1 MNVRNQR
8 KVLGTTVQSSCMIDH
23 RLRVL
28 RIVAE
33 RGTIGAAA
41 ADLGYTPSA
50 VSHQLRTLARDVGV
64 VLLEPDGRRVRL
76 TAAARVLVSRSDRLF
91 ASWESI
97 RGEVQRASGQGL
109 GHLRLAG
116 FSTAAST
123 LLPAVVAAARAAF
136 PYAEL
141 KIIEADPDVC
151 FDLLLT
157 EKVDVAVVVVT
168 DDGQLPAPDDP
179 RFEQH
184 PLLEDALDLLVPAD
198 HPLAG
203 RGDVRLSEAAREDW
217 ILDRPG
223 RPYHRLVTSACYD
236 AGFTPRQVHEI
247 VEWDTGAQLV
257 AAGLGVAL
265 VPRLARL
272 PADELISRVRLTG
285 DDAPVRR
292 VATCLRR
299 GSADQP
305 EIALAVDV
313 LQETAARLEERSLTG
328 VAGSPR

>member
-1 MNVRNQR
+1 
-8 KVLGTTVQSSCMIDH
+8 MIDP

-41 ADLGYTPSA
+41 AELGYTPSA
-50 VSHQLRTLARDVGV
+50 LSHQLRTLAKDVGAP
-64 VLLEPDGRRVRL
+64 LLEPDGRRVRL
-76 TAAARVLVSRSDRLF
+76 TAAARVLVERSEELF
-91 ASWESI
+91 AQWEGI
-97 RGEVQRASGQGL
+97 RGEVLQASGQGL

-116 FSTAAST
+116 FSTAASV
-123 LLPAVVAAARAAF
+123 LLPPVVAAAREAF
-136 PYAEL
+136 PYSEVR
-141 KIIEADPDVC
+141 IVEADPEVC
-151 FDLLLT
+151 FDLLLA

-168 DDGQLPAPDDP
+168 DDGRQPAQDDA
-179 RFEQH
+179 RFQQH
-184 PLLEDALDLLVPAD
+184 PLLDDALDLLVPAD

-203 RGDVRLSEAAREDW
+203 REDVSLSEAARDDW

-223 RPYHRLVTSACYD
+223 RPYYRLVISACYD

-272 PADELISRVRLTG
+272 PADELVARVALTG
-285 DDAPVRR
+285 DHAPVRR
-292 VATCLRR
+292 VATSIRR
-299 GSADQP
+299 GSAEQP
-305 EIALAVDV
+305 EIALA
-313 LQETAARLEERSLTG
+313 LRELRGAASRLSG
-328 VAGSPR
+328 